1 MSGPR
6 PVALVTGG
14 SRGIGRAIC
23 IDLARA
29 GHHVVINYRSN
40 SEAAEQTLEA
50 VREEGGEGQLCPFD
64 VSDNEAAAAAMEEL
78 LAPKPDLAVLVNN
91 AGVTAD
97 GLLAMM
103 PPEEWHRVIDTSL
116 GGFYNLTRP
125 VLKRMVERRG
135 GNIVTISSASAHMA
149 NRGQT
154 NYAAAKAGLIAASKT
169 LAKEVARLGIR
180 VNIVAP
186 GLIDTDMTEAIPR
199 KMLKQLI
206 PMARMGR
213 AEEVAKVVTWLCGDD
228 ASYVTGA
235 VIDVNGGMM

>member
-1 MSGPR
+1 MAEQR

-14 SRGIGRAIC
+14 SRGIGSAIC
-23 IDLARA
+23 VELARA
-29 GHHVVINYRSN
+29 GHHVLINYRSDA
-40 SEAAEQTLEA
+40 EAAEQTLA
-50 VREEGGEGQLCPFD
+50 RVREAGSDGELCPFD
-64 VSDNEAAAAAMEEL
+64 VADAEQAGEAMARL
-78 LAPKPDLAVLVNN
+78 LDPKPDLAVLVNN

-103 PPEEWHRVIDTSL
+103 PPEDWGRVIDTSL
-116 GGFYNLTRP
+116 GGFYNVTRP

-169 LAKEVARLGIR
+169 LAREVARLGIR
-180 VNIVAP
+180 VNVVAP
-186 GLIDTDMTEAIPR
+186 GLIDTDMTEAVPR

-213 AEEVAKVVTWLCGDD
+213 AEEVAKVVTWLCGED

>member
-1 MSGPR
+1 MSR
-6 PVALVTGG
+6 PLALVTGG
-14 SRGIGRAIC
+14 SRGIGRAISVE
-23 IDLARA
+23 LGRQ
-29 GHHVVINYRSN
+29 GHHLVINYRSN
-40 SEAAEQTLEA
+40 EAAAQETLEL
-50 VREEGGEGQLCPFD
+50 VRRQGADGQLCPFD
-64 VSDNEAAAAAMEEL
+64 VADPEQAGVALDAL
-78 LAPKPDLAVLVNN
+78 LADKPDLAVLVNN

-103 PPEEWHRVIDTSL
+103 PPEDWRRVIDTSL
-116 GGFYNLTRP
+116 GGFYNVTRP

-135 GNIVTISSASAHMA
+135 GSIVTISSASAHMA

-169 LAKEVARLGIR
+169 LSREVARLGIR
-180 VNIVAP
+180 VNVVAP
-186 GLIDTDMTEAIPR
+186 GLIETDMTEAIPR

-206 PMARMGR
+206 PMARMGQP
-213 AEEVAKVVTWLCGDD
+213 EEVARVVAWLCTDA

>member
-1 MSGPR
+1 MSR
-6 PVALVTGG
+6 PLALVTGG

-23 IDLARA
+23 VELARR
-29 GHHVVINYRSN
+29 GHHLVINYRSN
-40 SEAAEQTLEA
+40 QEAAIKTLEL
-50 VREEGGEGQLCPFD
+50 VREAGADGQLCPFD
-64 VSDNEAAAAAMEEL
+64 VADAEQAGAALDAL
-78 LAPKPDLAVLVNN
+78 LADKPDLAVLVNN

-103 PPEEWHRVIDTSL
+103 PPEDWRRVIDTSL
-116 GGFYNLTRP
+116 GGFYNVTRP
-125 VLKRMVERRG
+125 VLKRFIERRG

-154 NYAAAKAGLIAASKT
+154 NYAAAKSGLIAASKT
-169 LAKEVARLGIR
+169 LSREVARLGIR
-180 VNIVAP
+180 VNVVAP
-186 GLIDTDMTEAIPR
+186 GLIETDMTEAVPR

-206 PMARMGR
+206 PMARMGKP
-213 AEEVAKVVTWLCGDD
+213 EEVAQVVAWLCTDA